1 MLTAASFTPVGTS
14 GNPYNLKLSPRR
26 SPSDGL
32 FLANSLLPVKRKI
45 AFGKSFLEKKP
56 LSGRRVHGLKMMLL
70 KNIFSN

>member
-45 AFGKSFLEKKP
+45 AFGKSFLEKNP
-56 LSGRRVHGLKMMLL
+56 FPDEEFMDLK
-70 KNIFSN
+70 